1 MNPADDLDA
10 GYRAMAADTER
21 ETEAQAWCNGL
32 TREALADVDTG
43 CVVDHPAVQAWAS
56 RLSPSDP
63 QERETLDW
71 IEQVA
76 DTDGWTA

>member
-1 MNPADDLDA
+1 MNPDTDLDA

-21 ETEAQAWCNGL
+21 EAEALAWCNGL
-32 TREALADVDTG
+32 N
-43 CVVDHPAVQAWAS
+43 
-56 RLSPSDP
+56 PSDP